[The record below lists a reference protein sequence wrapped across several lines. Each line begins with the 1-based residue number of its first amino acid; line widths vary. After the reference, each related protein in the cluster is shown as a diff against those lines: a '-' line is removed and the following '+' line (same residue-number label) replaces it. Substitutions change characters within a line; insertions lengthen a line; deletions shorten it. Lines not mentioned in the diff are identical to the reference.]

1 MPVSAVPRPPEVETK
16 ELRLA
21 LVCYGGVSL
30 AIYMY
35 GITKELHKLVRA
47 SAQTDGRG
55 GGEPDPVEAVY
66 AKALARADEAGN
78 RTRVVIDV
86 VAGTSA
92 GGINGICLAK
102 ALARDASQDKLLD
115 LWLSRGDIAKLVDL
129 RPLLRSLPAPILSGK
144 RMLDWVR
151 QALDDMDAEADARGA
166 PGSLMPD
173 GHELELYV
181 TTTDFGGYGARVPLS
196 DPWGVTEP
204 VHRHLF
210 RFAAVGG
217 RDGGT
222 LGHRWNPAL
231 AFAARSTSSFPGA
244 FPPVAISDLGQW
256 EDQSAFLT
264 EFFRPYPLANPEAD
278 PLASWFVDGG
288 VLDNKPFDHALRAVF
303 RKAAAVEVDRR
314 LLFIEPDPG
323 GRPPAGDGKPP
334 SWRTTVWGALSKLPA
349 GQPILDQLLLVRD
362 FNERVAR
369 VRDVTAA
376 SRDAIADRV
385 RPLLDGAGDW
395 DALSQALVDDSA
407 AFAGAGYIPYLR
419 LKLHEVVER
428 FAAAGAEIG
437 GFPVDSSHAGFVR
450 EVVAQWARDEG
461 ILASSTEPTEAQLG
475 FLRALDLSYR
485 ERRVLYAVALVN
497 ALYRTGEVDRKLLDA
512 AKATLYGIAHE
523 LSDVLGGSAA
533 GELGAEVRALL
544 DPAEIS
550 RNLEPAERGLP
561 ARFEERVQR
570 YAKTHA
576 DAIRRLRDGIQAITA
591 PALADF
597 GAKTWGA
604 VQEVSEAWPA
614 EVRARFRVDFL
625 GFPHWDAL
633 VFPLRELSDVGE
645 LNPIQIMRVSPRDA
659 TILGLPTEQKLR
671 GVKINHFGAFFRRGW
686 RENDYL
692 WGRLD
697 AAERLI
703 RMVAAKA
710 DGTPLPCDDLCRE
723 AFAAILAD
731 ERERL
736 GKVRPLIDS
745 LSAQVAPP
753 AA

>member
-47 SAQTDGRG
+47 SAQVDGRG
-55 GGEPDPVEAVY
+55 GGTPDAVEAVY

-102 ALARDASQDKLLD
+102 ALARDVSQDRLLD

-129 RPLLRSLPAPILSGK
+129 RPLLRALPAPILSGK
-144 RMLDWVR
+144 KMLGWVR
-151 QALDDMDAEADARGA
+151 QALDDMDAEAEARGTSS
-166 PGSLMPD
+166 SLMPD

-217 RDGGT
+217 REGGT
-222 LGHRWNPAL
+222 LGRRWNPAL

-244 FPPVAISDLGQW
+244 FPPVAISDLGDW
-256 EDQSAFLT
+256 EDQGAFVRQ
-264 EFFRPYPLANPEAD
+264 FFRPYPLANPQAD

-288 VLDNKPFDHALRAVF
+288 VLDNKPFDHALNAVF

-349 GQPILDQLLLVRD
+349 AQPILDQLLLVRD
-362 FNERVAR
+362 FNERVSR

-376 SRDAIADRV
+376 SRDAIAARV
-385 RPLLDGAGDW
+385 RARKESTPDW
-395 DALSQALVDDSA
+395 ETLAQGLVDDAA

-437 GFPVDSSHAGFVR
+437 GFPAESSHASFVR
-450 EVVAQWARDEG
+450 QVVEQWARDEG
-461 ILASSTEPTEAQLG
+461 ILAPSTDPTEPQLA
-475 FLRALDLSYR
+475 FLRALDVSYR
-485 ERRVLYAVALVN
+485 ERRVLYAVGLTN
-497 ALYRTGEVDRKLLDA
+497 ELYKTAAVDRPLLDA
-512 AKATLYGIAHE
+512 AKARLYGLAHE
-523 LSDVLGGSAA
+523 LADLFSTPAAA
-533 GELGAEVRALL
+533 GLGDEVRTLL

-550 RNLEPAERGLP
+550 RNLEPDEPGLP
-561 ARFEERVQR
+561 ARFGERVER

-576 DAIRRLRDGIQAITA
+576 DAIRRLRDGVQGIVA
-591 PALADF
+591 PALENY
-597 GAKTWGA
+597 GTKTWTA
-604 VQEVSEAWPA
+604 VQEVSEPWPA
-614 EVRARFRVDFL
+614 EVRDRFRIDFL

-645 LNPIQIMRVSPRDA
+645 LNPIQITRVSPRDA
-659 TILGLPTEQKLR
+659 TVLEQPTEHKLR

-703 RMVAAKA
+703 RMVASKA
-710 DGTPLPCDDLCRE
+710 DGTPLPCEDLCRE

-736 GKVRPLIDS
+736 GKVRPLIDQ
-745 LSAQVAPP
+745 LTAKAAPAP
-753 AA
+753 